1 MDEHPQSTSQ
11 TNSSLMAN
19 LHDGSAAAWDEFVAK
34 YTRLIHGHC
43 RKFHLQEADTDDLTQ
58 EVLIRLIA
66 GFQSFEYDRE
76 KGKFRGW
83 LHKTTGFVIKDFW
96 RKRGRN
102 PFSVGGG
109 DAGGGLADT
118 PSDEHFVDELVETML
133 YAQAESSVLAEVPA
147 WHKEAYLLSQQGKT
161 PEEVA
166 PLLKQE
172 VGTVSVALWRI
183 ARRIE
188 GAMKEL
194 SGA

>member
-1 MDEHPQSTSQ
+1 MDEHSQSTSQ

-43 RKFHLQEADTDDLTQ
+43 RKYRLQEADTDDLTQ
-58 EVLIRLIA
+58 EVLIRLLT
-66 GFQSFEYDRE
+66 GFQTFEYDRE

-83 LHKTTGFVIKDFW
+83 LRKTTGFVIKDFW
-96 RKRGRN
+96 RKRGRS
-102 PFSVGGG
+102 PFPVGGDSG
-109 DAGGGLADT
+109 NGLADT

-133 YAQAESSVLAEVPA
+133 YAQAESSVLADVPA
-147 WHKEAYLLSQQGKT
+147 WHREAYFLSQQGKT

-166 PLLKQE
+166 PLLQQE

-188 GAMKEL
+188 GVMKEL